1 MTKRVGPEPTCDES
15 AAVAHFA
22 RLSRA
27 FMLADLFKRFAAHGP
42 VCIASLS
49 AIHTKEHA

>member
-1 MTKRVGPEPTCDES
+1 MTSRVGLEPTSDEHDR
-15 AAVAHFA
+15 VAHFA

-27 FMLADLFKRFAAHGP
+27 FLLADLFKRFEAHGP

-49 AIHTKEHA
+49 AIHVKETP